1 MDIKAIIEQ
10 ILSDKKLSNSK
21 NIETKL
27 YKDQPILRPASQM
40 PQYVPE
46 KIKDMRS
53 IALLPESLGKF
64 DAWIFLKQ
72 GKFMAEYEDDF
83 IYDGTFVRYYPTYQY
98 MNDKELRGYFSWRT
112 KVRKGTVEKTS
123 LSFAY
128 LYIYEQLNCIAFE
141 APEDAL
147 NSLKEFYFKY
157 REIDKRIEVLTV
169 KWICD
174 FVVFHGLDKSFL
186 NGVYDFS
193 FENALEVLADVKK
206 YDYDRIFSALCTLSS
221 YNITSSKL
229 YKTFPEDAKSVCC
242 KAYILFSEYFEKKR
256 KNSLFT
262 ILFGDI
268 VSSSYTMFASAVF
281 SGRNRHSDCKYE
293 FNSVHKYIC
302 FRGHWQCEKYYCSK
316 NKNVKLGIFI
326 KAVDRYLRE
335 NLNFEPSLSPGKE
348 TKIMMSLIARAANE
362 YFAEKKQAER
372 MKVEIDFSKL
382 SSIRLSSD
390 ITLNKLI
397 TEDDT
402 QYEKDITASE
412 TVNRIE
418 NGLCKSEIS
427 FEKIHT
433 PLNDSERFFLKCL
446 IDNTE
451 YGSYLRK
458 NNIMLSVII
467 DSINEKMFEIF
478 ADTVIICENET
489 PIIIDDYLEE
499 LKNYI

>member
-1 MDIKAIIEQ
+1 
-10 ILSDKKLSNSK
+10 
-21 NIETKL
+21 
-27 YKDQPILRPASQM
+27 
-40 PQYVPE
+40 
-46 KIKDMRS
+46 
-53 IALLPESLGKF
+53 
-64 DAWIFLKQ
+64 
-72 GKFMAEYEDDF
+72 
-83 IYDGTFVRYYPTYQY
+83 
-98 MNDKELRGYFSWRT
+98 
-112 KVRKGTVEKTS
+112 
-123 LSFAY
+123 
-128 LYIYEQLNCIAFE
+128 
-141 APEDAL
+141 
-147 NSLKEFYFKY
+147 
-157 REIDKRIEVLTV
+157 
-169 KWICD
+169 
-174 FVVFHGLDKSFL
+174 
-186 NGVYDFS
+186 
-193 FENALEVLADVKK
+193 
-206 YDYDRIFSALCTLSS
+206 
-221 YNITSSKL
+221 
-229 YKTFPEDAKSVCC
+229 
-242 KAYILFSEYFEKKR
+242 
-256 KNSLFT
+256 
-262 ILFGDI
+262 
-268 VSSSYTMFASAVF
+268 
-281 SGRNRHSDCKYE
+281 
-293 FNSVHKYIC
+293 
-302 FRGHWQCEKYYCSK
+302 
-316 NKNVKLGIFI
+316 
-326 KAVDRYLRE
+326 
-335 NLNFEPSLSPGKE
+335 
-348 TKIMMSLIARAANE
+348 
-362 YFAEKKQAER
+362 